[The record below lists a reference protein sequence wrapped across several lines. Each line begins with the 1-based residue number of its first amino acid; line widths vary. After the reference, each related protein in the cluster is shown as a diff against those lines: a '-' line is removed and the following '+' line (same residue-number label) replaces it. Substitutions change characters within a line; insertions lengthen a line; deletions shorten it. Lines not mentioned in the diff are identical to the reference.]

1 MILSVPQL
9 STRQREIMTAA
20 AAMLVLMLAWK
31 LIPQRT
37 AAPAG
42 PTAAAAPVQQTPKKV
57 AAAPQAPLPA
67 PTAPAP
73 VKIPVFTTTEPIA
86 AALKK
91 AEHASE
97 SEFQQIAEDLAKL
110 GEGAVDDLGAALR
123 SAPGI
128 PAKTVL
134 ARALARIGNS
144 ESVDQLVGS
153 LGALTDPAQRTAIV
167 SQLGGITNSL
177 GLETLSS
184 SLAAV
189 SDPALRSSLISAVSQ
204 LATAD
209 TVDFLAELYREP
221 PNVPEQPQ
229 NVLSALGAISNP
241 AATSALN
248 DLTGASELPLQ
259 YAAVLALSRIGTP
272 DALEGLISAAY
283 RTGDTNPD
291 FRQAVL
297 TAVQNVTNP
306 TSATWLQQQSAST
319 TLPADLTAS
328 LNQALQNIRQPQPA
342 AAPAPVVQ

>member
-1 MILSVPQL
+1 
-9 STRQREIMTAA
+9 MTAA

-37 AAPAG
+37 AAPAA
-42 PTAAAAPVQQTPKKV
+42 PTAAAAPVQRTPKKV
-57 AAAPQAPLPA
+57 TAAPQAPLPA

-73 VKIPVFTTTEPIA
+73 AKIPVFTTTEPIA

-221 PNVPEQPQ
+221 PNVPEQSQ

-248 DLTGASELPLQ
+248 DLAGAAPELPLQ

-272 DALEGLISAAY
+272 DALEGLISAVY

-319 TLPADLTAS
+319 SLPADLTAS

>member
-1 MILSVPQL
+1 MILSVPPL
-9 STRQREIMTAA
+9 STRQREIVTAA

-31 LIPQRT
+31 LIPQR
-37 AAPAG
+37 AAPAA
-42 PTAAAAPVQQTPKKV
+42 PSAAAAPMQRPQKKAV
-57 AAAPQAPLPA
+57 AAPQPPPA
-67 PTAPAP
+67 IPTTAPAP
-73 VKIPVFTTTEPIA
+73 AKIPIFTPSAPIA

-91 AEHASE
+91 AEHANE

-153 LGALTDPAQRTAIV
+153 LGVLPDPAQRAAIIR
-167 SQLGGITNSL
+167 QIGGITNSL

-189 SDPALRSSLISAVSQ
+189 SDPTLRSSLITAVSS

-241 AATSALN
+241 AATSALS
-248 DLTGASELPLQ
+248 DLAGAPELPLQ

-297 TAVQNVTNP
+297 TALQNVTNP
-306 TSATWLQQQSAST
+306 TSATWLQQQSATSS
-319 TLPADLTAS
+319 LPADLTAA
-328 LNQALQNIRQPQPA
+328 LNQALQNISQPQPA

>member
-1 MILSVPQL
+1 MILSVPPL

-37 AAPAG
+37 APQG
-42 PTAAAAPVQQTPKKV
+42 PSVAAPPVQRAPKKV
-57 AAAPQAPLPA
+57 AVSAVPPAPLKVPA
-67 PTAPAP
+67 SQPAAFIPTAL
-73 VKIPVFTTTEPIA
+73 IA
-86 AALKK
+86 EALKK
-91 AEHASE
+91 AEHATE

-123 SAPGI
+123 GVPGI
-128 PAKTVL
+128 AAKTVL
-134 ARALARIGNS
+134 ARALVRIGSS

-153 LGALTDPAQRTAIV
+153 LGVLSDPAQRDAIIG
-167 SQLGGITNSL
+167 QLGGITNSL

-184 SLAAV
+184 SLASV
-189 SDPALRSSLISAVSQ
+189 SDPALRSSLITAVSQ

-221 PNVPEQPQ
+221 PNIPEQPQ
-229 NVLSALGAISNP
+229 NVLSALSAISNP

-248 DLTGASELPLQ
+248 DLAGAAPELPLQ
-259 YAAVLALSRIGTP
+259 YAAVLSLSRIGTP

-297 TAVQNVTNP
+297 TALQNVTNP
-306 TSATWLQQQSAST
+306 QSATWLQQQSAST
-319 TLPADLTAS
+319 ELPADLTVS
-328 LNQALQNIRQPQPA
+328 LNQALQNIRQPQP
-342 AAPAPVVQ
+342 VQ

>member
-1 MILSVPQL
+1 MILSVPPL

-37 AAPAG
+37 APAG
-42 PTAAAAPVQQTPKKV
+42 PPVAAAPVPRPQKKTV
-57 AAAPQAPLPA
+57 AAPPAPLKAPATPA
-67 PTAPAP
+67 PA
-73 VKIPVFTTTEPIA
+73 KIPVFTPSEPIA

-97 SEFQQIAEDLAKL
+97 SEFQQIAEDLANL

-153 LGALTDPAQRTAIV
+153 LGVLPDPAQRAAII

-184 SLAAV
+184 SLASV
-189 SDPALRSSLISAVSQ
+189 SDPALRGSLITAVSH

-209 TVDFLAELYREP
+209 TVEFLAELYREP

-248 DLTGASELPLQ
+248 DLAGAAPELPLQ

-272 DALEGLISAAY
+272 DALEGLISAAF

-297 TAVQNVTNP
+297 TALQNVSNP
-306 TSATWLQQQSAST
+306 QSALWLQQQSTST

-328 LNQALQNIRQPQPA
+328 LNQALQNIRQPTSP
-342 AAPAPVVQ
+342 PVVQ

>member
-1 MILSVPQL
+1 MILSVPPL
-9 STRQREIMTAA
+9 STRQREIVTAA

-37 AAPAG
+37 AAPAEP
-42 PTAAAAPVQQTPKKV
+42 PTASTPRVQRPLKKV
-57 AAAPQAPLPA
+57 VAAPQPPLPV

-73 VKIPVFTTTEPIA
+73 AKIPVFTTTEPIA

-91 AEHASE
+91 AENATE

-123 SAPGI
+123 GAPGI

-144 ESVDQLVGS
+144 ESVDQLIGS
-153 LGALTDPAQRTAIV
+153 LGTLTDPAQRTAII

-189 SDPALRSSLISAVSQ
+189 SDPGLRGSLITAVSH
-204 LATAD
+204 LATSD
-209 TVDFLAELYREP
+209 TVDFLVELYREP

-248 DLTGASELPLQ
+248 DLAGAPELPLQ

-297 TAVQNVTNP
+297 TALQNVTNP
-306 TSATWLQQQSAST
+306 TSALWIQQQSAST
-319 TLPADLTAS
+319 SLPADLAAS
-328 LNQALQNIRQPQPA
+328 LNQALQNIRQQPT
-342 AAPAPVVQ
+342 AAPATVVN

>member
-1 MILSVPQL
+1 MILSAPPL

-37 AAPAG
+37 APLGPSAAELPAKG
-42 PTAAAAPVQQTPKKV
+42 TPKKV
-57 AAAPQAPLPA
+57 AVSAVPPAPLK
-67 PTAPAP
+67 APATKP
-73 VKIPVFTTTEPIA
+73 PDAAFIPSAPIA
-86 AALKK
+86 EALKK

-123 SAPGI
+123 GVPSIA
-128 PAKTVL
+128 AKTVL
-134 ARALARIGNS
+134 ARALARIGSS

-153 LGALTDPAQRTAIV
+153 LGVLSDPDQRAAIIG
-167 SQLGGITNSL
+167 QLGGITNSL

-184 SLAAV
+184 SLASV
-189 SDPALRSSLISAVSQ
+189 SDPALRSSLISTVSQ

-221 PNVPEQPQ
+221 PNIPEQPQ
-229 NVLSALGAISNP
+229 NVLSAISAISNP

-248 DLTGASELPLQ
+248 GLAGAAPELPLQ
-259 YAAVLALSRIGTP
+259 YAAVLSLSRIGTP
-272 DALEGLISAAY
+272 DALEGLVTAAF

-297 TAVQNVTNP
+297 SALQNVTNP
-306 TSATWLQQQSAST
+306 QSATWLQQQSAST
-319 TLPADLTAS
+319 ALPADLTAS
-328 LNQALQNIRQPQPA
+328 INQALQNIRQPQS
-342 AAPAPVVQ
+342 APVVQ